1 VNLRNFFAELKRCF
15 QKVLL
20 KGVIG
25 NPRVRKTYAQSEQTI
40 STLPAP
46 RRAIRGIALIAVRLK
61 NAFGGRLPHI
71 ARIPRGSRSRFGRA
85 WRRWK
90 AVRCAR
96 VRKLT
101 RVSGIRIGL
110 IREVS
115 WLSWQRAGRERLQWQ
130 GLPSSAAIHRVRLRS
145 SLRHKVCRRV
155 PRCEASPLWSTERR
169 Q

>member
-1 VNLRNFFAELKRCF
+1 MFPKGSTSRRHWESSRPQNLRAIGADNQYLCPHHGGRF
-15 QKVLL
+15 
-20 KGVIG
+20 GV
-25 NPRVRKTYAQSEQTI
+25 
-40 STLPAP
+40 
-46 RRAIRGIALIAVRLK
+46 IALIAVRLK

-96 VRKLT
+96 GRKLT

-130 GLPSSAAIHRVRLRS
+130 GLPSSAATRRVRLRS

-155 PRCEASPLWSTERR
+155 PRCEASRLWSTERR